1 MTEGGTETLTLGV
14 IVGVDYGDRRIGIAV
29 TDEFGSFAFPLTVI
43 ESRGIRRDAMAVA
56 EIVRDRGA
64 EEVVVGLPLNMD
76 GTMGDRAVRT
86 LEFCRTLAGL
96 SPVPVRVHDERMTTQ
111 EAERVLISADLS
123 RRRRRQVV
131 DKTAAAIILQGYL
144 DRVKSTGS
152 RGREVEPDPASPP
165 EE

>member
-1 MTEGGTETLTLGV
+1 MTTENGTDTLGV

-29 TDEFGSFAFPLTVI
+29 TDELGAFAFPLAVI
-43 ESRGIRRDAMAVA
+43 ESKGIWRDAMAVA

-76 GTMGDRAVRT
+76 GTMGERAVRT
-86 LEFCRTLAGL
+86 MKFCRALAGL

-123 RRRRRQVV
+123 RWKRRQVV
-131 DKTAAAIILQGYL
+131 DKAAAAIILQGYL
-144 DRVKSTGS
+144 ERVKSTGI
-152 RGREVEPDPASPP
+152 RGPEVEPDPESPP
-165 EE
+165 GE